1 VDPVR
6 GACFQ
11 ARSLLL
17 ALRAGEPLRIARALA
32 VEAAHVATAG
42 GRAYARAAALLARAE
57 ELAQQIGSA
66 YAHAVVLL
74 ATGIASFLEGAF
86 PRALRALDRCES
98 IFRDHCTGVSWELD
112 TKHTMALW
120 SLAYMGRMRELS
132 RRWPD
137 LWQEA
142 RERGDRY
149 LEMNLST
156 YVRPNL
162 RLAAGQPERAQQ
174 ELREALTGWSHQG
187 YHVQHATAVLG
198 QVQIHLYN
206 HDGAAAY
213 QHLQDHWMAHQ
224 RSLLLRVQKI
234 RIDLYQA
241 RARSAL
247 AAAVTDPTP
256 AAFRRR
262 AERDTRQLERE
273 GLPWTDAY
281 ARLLRAGLAAHRGD
295 RESAIGLLRDAAGRF
310 EGVDMLL
317 YAAVCR
323 RRIGELLGGGSG
335 AALVAEA
342 DAWMAG
348 QRIIDP
354 IRTTAMYAPGFPA

>member
-1 VDPVR
+1 MSRPPV
-6 GACFQ
+6 AVPTP
-11 ARSLLL
+11 ARWRCWPAPRNWPSS
-17 ALRAGEPLRIARALA
+17 
-32 VEAAHVATAG
+32 
-42 GRAYARAAALLARAE
+42 
-57 ELAQQIGSA
+57 IGSA

-86 PRALRALDRCES
+86 PVVLRDLDRCES
-98 IFRDHCTGVSWELD
+98 IFRDHCTGVTWELD

-120 SLAYMGRMRELS
+120 ALAYMGQMGELS
-132 RRWPD
+132 RRWPA

-156 YVRPNL
+156 YVLPNL

-198 QVQIHLYN
+198 QVQVHLYN

-213 QHLQDHWMAHQ
+213 QHLQDHWTAHQ

-241 RARSAL
+241 GPALLL

-256 AAFRRR
+256 RCSSRL

-295 RESAIGLLRDAAGRF
+295 QQSAMELFRAMPPAGLQGSTCSC
-310 EGVDMLL
+310 MPP
-317 YAAVCR
+317 YAAAVSASSWGGNR
-323 RRIGELLGGGSG
+323 VQLSWPRPTPGWRSSRIL
-335 AALVAEA
+335 
-342 DAWMAG
+342 
-348 QRIIDP
+348 DP
-354 IRTTAMYAPGFPA
+354 IRTPAMYAPGFPA